1 MAARMTCLLVPVRL
15 RATSLVGTQLGRT
28 CSANI
33 LEIEDAA
40 HQKDASSHMV
50 RFRMPV

>member
-15 RATSLVGTQLGRT
+15 RATSLVGTQLGQT

-33 LEIEDAA
+33 LKIADGADTEVTEGRISAQGA
-40 HQKDASSHMV
+40 I
-50 RFRMPV
+50 